1 VTCEAAID
9 GKSISL
15 SARTEGLCKPVSCVF
30 MQARSD
36 LLCITEKK
44 STQGSEV
51 SHPVCGAVKFLA
63 PWQCR
68 RKCFYDCRTGHRR
81 SVKPVFFTVIDT

>member
-1 VTCEAAID
+1 MVEA
-9 GKSISL
+9 ISL

-36 LLCITEKK
+36 LLCITKN
-44 STQGSEV
+44 STQDIEV

-63 PWQCR
+63 PWQWR
-68 RKCFYDCRTGHRR
+68 RKCFL
-81 SVKPVFFTVIDT
+81 

>member
-1 VTCEAAID
+1 MVE
-9 GKSISL
+9 SISL

-44 STQGSEV
+44 YTRQ
-51 SHPVCGAVKFLA
+51 
-63 PWQCR
+63 
-68 RKCFYDCRTGHRR
+68 
-81 SVKPVFFTVIDT
+81 